1 MGSTQKGFEQF
12 DPACRWQAGR
22 RVPPHEPLHLFSPA
36 AKMQTNPFKSTIRAH
51 LYVWDEPLNYIDVYS
66 RIQIENL
73 IRQFRPTMVLVEHDA
88 AFRHAVSTDVIPI
101 SNRQEGCPACP
112 CIYEKTPEIKISG
125 VLVETNGLE
134 PSTSCV

>member
-1 MGSTQKGFEQF
+1 MLHGLVAQLGAHHIRIVGVEGS
-12 DPACRWQAGR
+12 
-22 RVPPHEPLHLFSPA
+22 
-36 AKMQTNPFKSTIRAH
+36 NPFKSTKRKATS
-51 LYVWDEPLNYIDVYS
+51 DEVAFLLVQDLRRRDLNI
-66 RIQIENL
+66 L
-73 IRQFRPTMVLVEHDA
+73 IRQFCPTMVLVEHDA
-88 AFRHAVSTDVIPI
+88 AFRQAVSTDVIPI